1 MWAHG
6 AAAILVLR
14 NMGSQRACGLIWEPA
29 EVKSSSVEEEN
40 IPGEGTGRCPDSEA
54 RTNMGEEA
62 RGTLE
67 HGDSFCGVP
76 FVEGGYRLLARS
88 SACGSVTLI

>member
-29 EVKSSSVEEEN
+29 EVKSSLVEEEN

-67 HGDSFCGVP
+67 HGRGKHVIEETKEWEVMDG
-76 FVEGGYRLLARS
+76 L
-88 SACGSVTLI
+88 